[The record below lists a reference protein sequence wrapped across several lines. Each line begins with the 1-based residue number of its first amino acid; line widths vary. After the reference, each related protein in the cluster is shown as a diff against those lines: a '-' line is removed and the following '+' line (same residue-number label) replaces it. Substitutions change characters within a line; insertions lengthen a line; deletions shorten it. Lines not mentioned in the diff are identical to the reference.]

1 MSACLVLIISLL
13 LVTGWWF
20 LVFSWLALAS
30 LFPGKMV
37 VSNLEMEE
45 STMVMK
51 VSKQVTLFW
60 AITMAANVFY
70 LTWVCPAYTLV
81 LVWICPYHRSL
92 SGGPWGIFK
101 PDFCRTF
108 VDTEN
113 CFGVGFPQLLKPKLK
128 VRFLLFVV
136 SGAADFGT
144 MGTK

>member
-1 MSACLVLIISLL
+1 MFGFDYFFVVGDWLVVLGLFLAGIGVIISGEDGG
-13 LVTGWWF
+13 VEFGDGREYDGDEGIETGDVILGDNNGCECF
-20 LVFSWLALAS
+20 LFNLGLSCLHTGFGVDLS
-30 LFPGKMV
+30 LP
-37 VSNLEMEE
+37 
-45 STMVMK
+45 
-51 VSKQVTLFW
+51 SKLKW
-60 AITMAANVFY
+60 
-70 LTWVCPAYTLV
+70 
-81 LVWICPYHRSL
+81 RSL
-92 SGGPWGIFK
+92 GIFK